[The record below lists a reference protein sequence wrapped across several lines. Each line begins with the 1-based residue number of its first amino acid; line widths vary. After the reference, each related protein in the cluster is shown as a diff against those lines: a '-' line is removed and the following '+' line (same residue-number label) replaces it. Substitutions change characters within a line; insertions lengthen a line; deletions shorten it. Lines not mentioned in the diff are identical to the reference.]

1 MANILAKM
9 PWTEAIFMNLS
20 KKYRKKRHSV
30 SLLHAHLVFC
40 IKYRRKVITRR
51 AFEHLRRSMRST
63 AQTLDVEII
72 AVESDGDHLH
82 LMICYPPKLH
92 LSKIVQRLKG
102 ASSRHIRTN
111 QKLWGKAFWSP
122 SYFVVSCGGAP
133 LDKVKD
139 YVENQTDPLRKKR
152 IRTKVSL
159 KRKSSKPYPR
169 TEVRGLR
176 ANL

>member
-1 MANILAKM
+1 M
-9 PWTEAIFMNLS
+9 PWTEATCMTLR

-51 AFEHLRRSMRST
+51 AFEHLRRSMRNT
-63 AQTLDVEII
+63 AQALDIEIV

-82 LMICYPPKLH
+82 LMICYPPKLD

-102 ASSRHIRTN
+102 ASSRYIRTKN
-111 QKLWGKAFWSP
+111 LSEVRKKLWGKAFWSP

-152 IRTKVSL
+152 IRTKASL
-159 KRKSSKPYPR
+159 KRKPSKPYPR
-169 TEVRGLR
+169 TEVRGFRPIL
-176 ANL
+176 